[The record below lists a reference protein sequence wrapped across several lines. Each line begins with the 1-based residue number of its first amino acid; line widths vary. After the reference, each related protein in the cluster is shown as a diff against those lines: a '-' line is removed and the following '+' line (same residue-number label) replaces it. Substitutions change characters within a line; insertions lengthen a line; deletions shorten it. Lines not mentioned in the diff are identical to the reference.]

1 MQLLKIFVFYF
12 RITLNLVAATF
23 VSISAF
29 CNAGVWYHVKH
40 LKVFDDEDEKS
51 KEMQVIS
58 RNENDTQND

>member
-1 MQLLKIFVFYF
+1 M
-12 RITLNLVAATF
+12 AATF

-58 RNENDTQND
+58 RNENENDTQNE